1 MRVEDVM
8 TKDVV
13 AARPE
18 SILKEVA
25 RLLAEHGISGL
36 HRERADLIK
45 AFVRPDDELEHEIRE
60 EILRMLLSVPAEIA
74 VTIAEGDVALAGEV
88 ETQADAEALLRVIER
103 VTGVVSVDS
112 GLTWRENGS
121 RP

>member
-18 SILKEVA
+18 STLKEVA

-36 HRERADLIK
+36 HRERGDLIK

-112 GLTWRENGS
+112 RLTWRENGS

>member
-18 SILKEVA
+18 STLKEVA

-45 AFVRPDDELEHEIRE
+45 AFVRRDDELEHEIRE